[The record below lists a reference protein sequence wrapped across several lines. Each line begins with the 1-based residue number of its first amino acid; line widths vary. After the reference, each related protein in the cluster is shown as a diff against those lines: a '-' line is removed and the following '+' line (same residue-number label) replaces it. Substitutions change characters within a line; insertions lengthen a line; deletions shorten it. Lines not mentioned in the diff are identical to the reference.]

1 MAQSDPR
8 VFGPRRA
15 TNKLLELV
23 DEGLIDKDYV
33 IRAFTSWLSEADVAQ
48 VCHDNEIWLFVEEDE
63 EDDD

>member
-1 MAQSDPR
+1 MFHNKARQPR
-8 VFGPRRA
+8 EA